1 MDATVV
7 WQHSLQFL
15 TQAIKS
21 GKEVD
26 YFVYPTHEHNVR
38 GIDRVHL
45 WKKIENY
52 HHNFIR

>member
-15 TQAIKS
+15 TQAIKA
-21 GKEVD
+21 GKQVD

-38 GIDRVHL
+38 GIDRLHL
-45 WKKIENY
+45 WNKIENY
-52 HHNFIR
+52 HRTFNK